1 MEHPEY
7 SQAAA
12 FEIIIMIFHR
22 VKNITPLPDKILLAE
37 FYDGSVKKY
46 DVKPL
51 MQKIPVFQMLD
62 YVHGLFEHVQVDQG
76 GYGIVWN
83 DELDLDCNEL
93 YFNGE

>member
-1 MEHPEY
+1 
-7 SQAAA
+7 
-12 FEIIIMIFHR
+12 MIFHR

-37 FYDGSVKKY
+37 FYDGSIKKY

-62 YVHGLFEHVQVDQG
+62 YVHGLFEAVQVDSG
-76 GYGIVWN
+76 GYGIIWN

-93 YFNGE
+93 YYNGE